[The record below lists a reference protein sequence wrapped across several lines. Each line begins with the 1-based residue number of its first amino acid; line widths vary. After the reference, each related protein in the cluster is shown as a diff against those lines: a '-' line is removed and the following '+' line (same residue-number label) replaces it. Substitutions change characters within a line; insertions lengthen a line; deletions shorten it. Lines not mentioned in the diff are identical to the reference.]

1 MACGVRNCINPLF
14 RGVGGIL
21 RGSAALSLKDY
32 DLVKLEKWQT
42 YQIPAVIQGAI
53 RLYELLGGSGNL
65 TEKRDIWRDDSL
77 AGKSPVYAVTHG
89 YRLGAADRGSLFA
102 TGMASFWPR
111 QRSRQTWRRYAM
123 AFSCDPPDQGGVGG
137 Y

>member
-1 MACGVRNCINPLF
+1 
-14 RGVGGIL
+14 
-21 RGSAALSLKDY
+21 
-32 DLVKLEKWQT
+32 VKLEKWQT

-89 YRLGAADRGSLFA
+89 YRLGAPDRGLAVKFVENWTQGASGDSHIGTVLEIRSDGGPRLFVRYRHGQLLA
-102 TGMASFWPR
+102 EAEISPDMEALCHSF
-111 QRSRQTWRRYAM
+111 
-123 AFSCDPPDQGGVGG
+123 FV
-137 Y
+137 